1 MIDKAEEAANLFLIE
16 VLAQI
21 GTFSDTYNT
30 YNSTRALGVRKSPT
44 GWVVSIDAPN
54 GSDNYAS
61 YVNGRSGVCSKHAIL
76 HYHYVEDTLDRTLR
90 IINGGGK
97 VNGI

>member
-1 MIDKAEEAANLFLIE
+1 MNKAEQAANLFLVE

-30 YNSTRALGVRKSPT
+30 YNSTRILGVKKTAT
-44 GWVVSIDAPN
+44 GWQVSIDAPSGN
-54 GSDNYAS
+54 DNYAS
-61 YVNGRSGVCSKHAIL
+61 YVNERNGVCSKHAIS
-76 HYHYVEDTLDRTLR
+76 HYHYVEDTLDRVLR
-90 IINGGGK
+90 IVTEGGK

>member
-1 MIDKAEEAANLFLIE
+1 MNKAEQAANLFLVE

-30 YNSTRALGVRKSPT
+30 YNSTRILGVKKT
-44 GWVVSIDAPN
+44 ANGWQVSIDAPN
-54 GSDNYAS
+54 GNDNYAS
-61 YVNGRSGVCSKHAIL
+61 YVNERNGVCSKHAIS
-76 HYHYVEDTLDRTLR
+76 HYHYVEDTLDRVLR
-90 IINGGGK
+90 IVTEGGK